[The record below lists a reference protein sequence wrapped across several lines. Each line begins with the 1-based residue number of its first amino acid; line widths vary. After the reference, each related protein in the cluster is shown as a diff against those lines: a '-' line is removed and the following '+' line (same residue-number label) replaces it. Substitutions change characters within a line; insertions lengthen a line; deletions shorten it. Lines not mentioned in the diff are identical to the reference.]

1 QGPGC
6 PGYRQRQSR
15 SDNDLTRT
23 AARRIKVAKE
33 TVLVPD
39 IGGSDAAE
47 VVEVLVAPGDTV
59 EVDQGLIVLESDKA
73 SMEIP
78 ATMAGIVTEVLA
90 KEGDELGEGA
100 PVAVIES
107 DGAGA
112 EPAADS
118 ADSAD
123 NAESTAPAVADA
135 PAGQPAAAEPAS
147 APAQEPAAVSGE
159 PQVVSVNVPDI
170 GTDDEV
176 DLVEVSVAVGDTL
189 DEGDTIVVLESDKA
203 SMEVPSPAAGEVV
216 AVHVSE
222 GQAVKE
228 GALLIDLRSTAGG
241 SAAPETSAPAAPEA
255 KATAPATQAAA
266 PAAEPKAQAVASSA
280 PVPAPSGE
288 VYAGPAVRK
297 LAREFGISLDL
308 VAGTGPRGRILKG
321 DLHAFSKKA
330 LAKPAATGGG
340 VLPEVP
346 EVDFSA
352 FGPVDVVD
360 RTKIDKVT
368 AANMQRSWLNVPHV
382 TQFDDADITDMETF
396 RKGLKAEAEK
406 RGTKLTPMP
415 FLIKA
420 CAVALKRH
428 EKINSSLSDGG
439 ETLTYKRYVHI
450 GMAVDTP
457 AGLVVPVIRDVD
469 KKSLWDISAEVMD
482 LAAKARD
489 RKLKPTDMQGAGF
502 TISSLGAIGGRGF
515 TPVVNTPEV
524 AILGVGRASI
534 QPAWD
539 GSQFQPRQM
548 LPLGLSYD
556 HRVVNGGDAG
566 RFMTELV
573 ELLGD
578 IRKQLL

>member
-1 QGPGC
+1 
-6 PGYRQRQSR
+6 
-15 SDNDLTRT
+15 
-23 AARRIKVAKE
+23 
-33 TVLVPD
+33 
-39 IGGSDAAE
+39 
-47 VVEVLVAPGDTV
+47 
-59 EVDQGLIVLESDKA
+59 
-73 SMEIP
+73 
-78 ATMAGIVTEVLA
+78 
-90 KEGDELGEGA
+90 
-100 PVAVIES
+100 
-107 DGAGA
+107 
-112 EPAADS
+112 
-118 ADSAD
+118 
-123 NAESTAPAVADA
+123 
-135 PAGQPAAAEPAS
+135 
-147 APAQEPAAVSGE
+147 
-159 PQVVSVNVPDI
+159 
-170 GTDDEV
+170 
-176 DLVEVSVAVGDTL
+176 
-189 DEGDTIVVLESDKA
+189 
-203 SMEVPSPAAGEVV
+203 
-216 AVHVSE
+216 
-222 GQAVKE
+222 
-228 GALLIDLRSTAGG
+228 
-241 SAAPETSAPAAPEA
+241 
-255 KATAPATQAAA
+255 
-266 PAAEPKAQAVASSA
+266 
-280 PVPAPSGE
+280 
-288 VYAGPAVRK
+288 
-297 LAREFGISLDL
+297 
-308 VAGTGPRGRILKG
+308 
-321 DLHAFSKKA
+321 
-330 LAKPAATGGG
+330 
-340 VLPEVP
+340 
-346 EVDFSA
+346 
-352 FGPVDVVD
+352 
-360 RTKIDKVT
+360 
-368 AANMQRSWLNVPHV
+368 
-382 TQFDDADITDMETF
+382 METF

-534 QPAWD
+534 QPVWD

>member
-1 QGPGC
+1 M
-6 PGYRQRQSR
+6 
-15 SDNDLTRT
+15 
-23 AARRIKVAKE
+23 AKE

-78 ATMAGIVTEVLA
+78 ATMAGTVTDVLA

-112 EPAADS
+112 EPAADG
-118 ADSAD
+118 D
-123 NAESTAPAVADA
+123 ESTALADGDA
-135 PAGQPAAAEPAS
+135 PAEPAAAAEPAP
-147 APAQEPAAVSGE
+147 APAEEPAASSAE
-159 PQVVSVNVPDI
+159 PQVVPVNVPDI

-241 SAAPETSAPAAPEA
+241 PAAPEASAPAAPES
-255 KATAPATQAAA
+255 KAAAPATKAAN
-266 PAAEPKAQAVASSA
+266 PAAEPKAQTAASSA
-280 PVPAPSGE
+280 PAQAPSGE

-308 VAGTGPRGRILKG
+308 VTGTGPRGRILKE

-457 AGLVVPVIRDVD
+457 AGLIVPVIRDVD

-534 QPAWD
+534 QPVWD

>member
-1 QGPGC
+1 M
-6 PGYRQRQSR
+6 
-15 SDNDLTRT
+15 
-23 AARRIKVAKE
+23 AKE

-78 ATMAGIVTEVLA
+78 ATMAGVVTEVLA

-107 DGAGA
+107 DAADADSASEDAGGEGRTGAETSLESSA
-112 EPAADS
+112 AQTAATQSSPVTSPEEPAA
-118 ADSAD
+118 
-123 NAESTAPAVADA
+123 STA
-135 PAGQPAAAEPAS
+135 
-147 APAQEPAAVSGE
+147 E
-159 PQVVSVNVPDI
+159 PQLIPVAVPDI

-203 SMEVPSPAAGEVV
+203 SMEVPSPAAGEVT

-222 GQAVKE
+222 GQSVKE
-228 GALLIDLRSTAGG
+228 GALLIDLRSAGSASVATESSAPVASDTR
-241 SAAPETSAPAAPEA
+241 SAAPV
-255 KATAPATQAAA
+255 
-266 PAAEPKAQAVASSA
+266 AQA
-280 PVPAPSGE
+280 PVPAPEPKAKATTSDAPAHSGE

-297 LAREFGISLDL
+297 LAREFGITLDL
-308 VAGTGPRGRILKG
+308 VPGTGPRGRVLKE

-330 LAKPAATGGG
+330 LAKPAASGGSA
-340 VLPEVP
+340 LPEVP
-346 EVDFSA
+346 EIDFSA
-352 FGPVDVVD
+352 YGLVDVVD

-382 TQFDDADITDMETF
+382 TQFDDADITEMETF

-420 CAVALKRH
+420 CAVALTRH

-439 ETLTYKRYVHI
+439 DTLTYKRYVHI

-469 KKSLWDISAEVMD
+469 QKSLWDISAEVLD

-534 QPAWD
+534 QPVWD
-539 GSQFQPRQM
+539 GAQFQPRQM

-566 RFMTELV
+566 RFMTELC

>member
-1 QGPGC
+1 
-6 PGYRQRQSR
+6 
-15 SDNDLTRT
+15 
-23 AARRIKVAKE
+23 
-33 TVLVPD
+33 
-39 IGGSDAAE
+39 
-47 VVEVLVAPGDTV
+47 
-59 EVDQGLIVLESDKA
+59 
-73 SMEIP
+73 
-78 ATMAGIVTEVLA
+78 
-90 KEGDELGEGA
+90 
-100 PVAVIES
+100 
-107 DGAGA
+107 
-112 EPAADS
+112 
-118 ADSAD
+118 
-123 NAESTAPAVADA
+123 
-135 PAGQPAAAEPAS
+135 
-147 APAQEPAAVSGE
+147 
-159 PQVVSVNVPDI
+159 
-170 GTDDEV
+170 
-176 DLVEVSVAVGDTL
+176 
-189 DEGDTIVVLESDKA
+189 
-203 SMEVPSPAAGEVV
+203 
-216 AVHVSE
+216 
-222 GQAVKE
+222 
-228 GALLIDLRSTAGG
+228 
-241 SAAPETSAPAAPEA
+241 
-255 KATAPATQAAA
+255 
-266 PAAEPKAQAVASSA
+266 
-280 PVPAPSGE
+280 
-288 VYAGPAVRK
+288 
-297 LAREFGISLDL
+297 
-308 VAGTGPRGRILKG
+308 
-321 DLHAFSKKA
+321 
-330 LAKPAATGGG
+330 
-340 VLPEVP
+340 
-346 EVDFSA
+346 
-352 FGPVDVVD
+352 
-360 RTKIDKVT
+360 
-368 AANMQRSWLNVPHV
+368 
-382 TQFDDADITDMETF
+382 METF

-439 ETLTYKRYVHI
+439 ETLTYKRYDHI

-534 QPAWD
+534 PPAWD